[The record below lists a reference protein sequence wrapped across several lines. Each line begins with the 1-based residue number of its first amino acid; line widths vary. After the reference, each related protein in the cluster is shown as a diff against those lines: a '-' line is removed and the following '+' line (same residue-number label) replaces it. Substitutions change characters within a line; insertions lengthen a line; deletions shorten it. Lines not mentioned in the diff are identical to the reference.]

1 MDLERRT
8 GGIAA
13 DEAKGGEDVHVSL
26 SDLA

>member
-1 MDLERRT
+1 MNLARRS

-13 DEAKGGEDVHVSL
+13 DEAKGGEDIDVSL